1 MGLQVIDRHL
11 GGPEAQLLG
20 AEVDPV
26 PTGLT
31 PCPLGPAAFTHH
43 VVAEVLASARGERSA
58 PLQVDRCLID
68 VGDEVERS
76 RRGSWEREEGEK
88 GTGFER

>member
-1 MGLQVIDRHL
+1 MGLQVVDRHL

-31 PCPLGPAAFTHH
+31 PCPLGPTAFTHH
-43 VVAEVLASARGERSA
+43 VVAEVLASARGEGGA
-58 PLQVDRCLID
+58 PLQVDRRLID
-68 VGDEVERS
+68 IGDEVERG
-76 RRGSWEREEGEK
+76 RRGPWHR
-88 GTGFER
+88 

>member
-1 MGLQVIDRHL
+1 MSLQVIDRHL

-43 VVAEVLASARGERSA
+43 VVAEVLASARGEGGA
-58 PLQVDRCLID
+58 PLQVDRRLID
-68 VGDEVERS
+68 IGDEVERS
-76 RRGSWEREEGEK
+76 RRGPWDR
-88 GTGFER
+88 